1 MTVPNLLVRNVDE
14 EIVMA
19 LKARA
24 GERGVSAEAEHRKI
38 LEQTLMR
45 PKARSL
51 AQVLAAMPEAGL
63 DEDFAR
69 AGGSQGRDIDVSD

>member
-1 MTVPNLLVRNVDE
+1 MPNLLVRNVNE
-14 EIVMA
+14 EIVMV

-24 GERGVSAEAEHRKI
+24 GARGVSAEAAHREI
-38 LEQTLMR
+38 LQQTLMH

-51 AQVLAAMPEAGL
+51 AQVLEAMPDAGL

-69 AGGSQGRDIDVSD
+69 AGSSQGRDIDGSD